1 MEPMSLPVLR
11 TEHLELRPLVDSDA
25 EGMYD
30 IRSREETM
38 KHRKV
43 PDTGISD
50 TREWIRAFSTSN
62 LKIGYA
68 AAS

>member
-1 MEPMSLPVLR
+1 MEPIPPLVFR
-11 TEHLELRPLVDSDA
+11 TDRLELRLLVDSDA

-43 PDTGISD
+43 PDTDISD

-68 AAS
+68 Y